1 MITEQEFK
9 RCLPAT
15 LKGSI
20 DDSIRVQLNNCLN
33 DPDMREIMGQN
44 ILGYTSVISQ
54 GKFKLSSYLSA
65 VQYCTYKSMGDT
77 NILAYKKTFPD
88 RYTEWENTQLPMN
101 QRNAYVTAYNK
112 SKLVSLIYQALAIP
126 TSILN
131 QDVFQEAINVQRS
144 LMLDPKVSPMV
155 RCQSAKA
162 LMDCLKPEEV
172 KQMELSV
179 NIKESDTVEEL
190 RKTTNELAKA
200 QLKALQEGGNLIDMI
215 NAPIVTVKSTDEEV
229 IDG

>member
-1 MITEQEFK
+1 MTEQEFK
-9 RCLPAT
+9 RCLPAA

-20 DDSIRVQLNNCLN
+20 DDSVREQFNKCLE
-33 DPDMREIMGQN
+33 DPYTRDIMGQN
-44 ILGYTSVISQ
+44 LIGYTSVLQQ
-54 GKFKLSSYLSA
+54 GKFKLSSYISA
-65 VQYCTYKSMGDT
+65 VRYCTYKSMGDT
-77 NILAYKKTFPD
+77 NIMAYKKTFPE
-88 RYTEWENTQLPMN
+88 RFTEFEDKDLPMN
-101 QRNAYVTAYNK
+101 QINSYVTAYNK
-112 SKLVSLIYQALAIP
+112 SKLVSLVYQALAIP

-179 NIKESDTVEEL
+179 SVKESDTVEEL

-200 QLKALQEGGNLIDMI
+200 QLKALQNGADLTALL
-215 NAPIVTVKSTDEEV
+215 NAEIVEVKSDAE
-229 IDG
+229 

>member
-9 RCLPAT
+9 RCLPAS
-15 LKGSI
+15 LKAGI
-20 DDSIRVQLNNCLN
+20 DDTVRQQFNACLSDPNIR
-33 DPDMREIMGQN
+33 DIMGQN
-44 ILGYTSVISQ
+44 LIGYTSVLQQ
-54 GKFKLSSYLSA
+54 GKFKLSSYISA
-65 VQYCTYKSMGDT
+65 VRYCTYKSMGDT

-88 RYTEWENTQLPMN
+88 RYTDWENAQLPM
-101 QRNAYVTAYNK
+101 
-112 SKLVSLIYQALAIP
+112 IAIP

-179 NIKESDTVEEL
+179 SVKESDTVEEL

-200 QLKALQEGGNLIDMI
+200 QLKALQNGADLTALL
-215 NAPIVTVKSTDEEV
+215 NAEIVEVKSDAE
-229 IDG
+229 

>member
-1 MITEQEFK
+1 MTEQEFK
-9 RCLPAT
+9 RCLPAA
-15 LKGSI
+15 LKGSM
-20 DDSIRVQLNNCLN
+20 DDSVREQFNKCLE
-33 DPDMREIMGQN
+33 DPYTRDIMGQN
-44 ILGYTSVISQ
+44 LIGYTSVLQQ
-54 GKFKLSSYLSA
+54 GKFKLSSYISA
-65 VQYCTYKSMGDT
+65 VRYCTYKSMGDT
-77 NILAYKKTFPD
+77 NIMAYKKTFPE
-88 RYTEWENTQLPMN
+88 RFTEFEDKDLPMN
-101 QRNAYVTAYNK
+101 QINSYVTAYNK
-112 SKLVSLIYQALAIP
+112 SKLVTLVYQALAIP

-179 NIKESDTVEEL
+179 SVKESDTVEEL

-200 QLKALQEGGNLIDMI
+200 QLKALQNGADLTALL
-215 NAPIVTVKSTDEEV
+215 NAEIVEVKSDAE
-229 IDG
+229 

>member
-1 MITEQEFK
+1 MTEQEFK
-9 RCLPAT
+9 RCLPAA
-15 LKGSI
+15 LKGSM
-20 DDSIRVQLNNCLN
+20 DDSVREQFNKCLE
-33 DPDMREIMGQN
+33 DPYTRDIMGQN
-44 ILGYTSVISQ
+44 LIGYTSVLQQ
-54 GKFKLSSYLSA
+54 GKFKLSSYISA
-65 VQYCTYKSMGDT
+65 VRYCTYKSMGDT
-77 NILAYKKTFPD
+77 NIMAYKKTFPE
-88 RYTEWENTQLPMN
+88 RFTEFEDKDLPMN
-101 QRNAYVTAYNK
+101 QINSYVTAYNK
-112 SKLVSLIYQALAIP
+112 SKLVSLVYQALAIP

-179 NIKESDTVEEL
+179 SVKESDTVEEL

-200 QLKALQEGGNLIDMI
+200 QLKALQNGADLTALL
-215 NAPIVTVKSTDEEV
+215 NAEIIEVKSDAE
-229 IDG
+229 

>member
-1 MITEQEFK
+1 MTEQEFK
-9 RCLPAT
+9 RCLPAA
-15 LKGSI
+15 LKGSM
-20 DDSIRVQLNNCLN
+20 DDSVREQFNKCLE
-33 DPDMREIMGQN
+33 DPYTRDIMGQN
-44 ILGYTSVISQ
+44 LIGYTSVLQQ
-54 GKFKLSSYLSA
+54 GKFKLSSYISA
-65 VQYCTYKSMGDT
+65 VRYCTYKSMGDT
-77 NILAYKKTFPD
+77 NIMAYKKTFPE
-88 RYTEWENTQLPMN
+88 RFTEFEDKDLPMN
-101 QRNAYVTAYNK
+101 QINSYVTAYNK
-112 SKLVSLIYQALAIP
+112 SKLVSLVYQALAIP

-179 NIKESDTVEEL
+179 SVKESDTVEEL

-200 QLKALQEGGNLIDMI
+200 QLKALQNGADLTALL
-215 NAPIVTVKSTDEEV
+215 NAEIVEVKSDAE
-229 IDG
+229 

>member
-1 MITEQEFK
+1 MTEQEFK
-9 RCLPAT
+9 RCLPAA
-15 LKGSI
+15 LKGSM
-20 DDSIRVQLNNCLN
+20 DDSVREQFNKCLE
-33 DPDMREIMGQN
+33 DPYTRDIMGQN
-44 ILGYTSVISQ
+44 LIGYTSVLQQ
-54 GKFKLSSYLSA
+54 GKFKLSSYISA
-65 VQYCTYKSMGDT
+65 VRYCTYKSMGDT
-77 NILAYKKTFPD
+77 NIMAYKKTFPE
-88 RYTEWENTQLPMN
+88 RFTEFEDKDLPMN
-101 QRNAYVTAYNK
+101 QINSYVTAYNK
-112 SKLVSLIYQALAIP
+112 SKLVSLVYQALAIP

-179 NIKESDTVEEL
+179 SVKESDTVEEL

-200 QLKALQEGGNLIDMI
+200 QLKALQNGADLTALL
-215 NAPIVTVKSTDEEV
+215 NAEIVEVKSDAK
-229 IDG
+229 

>member
-1 MITEQEFK
+1 MTEQEFK
-9 RCLPAT
+9 RCLPAA
-15 LKGSI
+15 LKGSM
-20 DDSIRVQLNNCLN
+20 DDSVREQFNKCLE
-33 DPDMREIMGQN
+33 DPYTRDIMGQN
-44 ILGYTSVISQ
+44 LIGYTSVLQQ
-54 GKFKLSSYLSA
+54 GKFKLSSYISA
-65 VQYCTYKSMGDT
+65 VRYCTYKSMGDT
-77 NILAYKKTFPD
+77 NILAYKKTFPE
-88 RYTEWENTQLPMN
+88 RFTEFEDKDLPMN
-101 QRNAYVTAYNK
+101 QINSYVTAYNK
-112 SKLVSLIYQALAIP
+112 SKLVSLVYQALAIP

-179 NIKESDTVEEL
+179 SVKESDTVEEL

-200 QLKALQEGGNLIDMI
+200 QLKALQNGADLTALL
-215 NAPIVTVKSTDEEV
+215 NAEIVEVKSDAE
-229 IDG
+229 

>member
-1 MITEQEFK
+1 MTEQEFK
-9 RCLPAT
+9 RCLPAA
-15 LKGSI
+15 LKGSM
-20 DDSIRVQLNNCLN
+20 DDSIREQFNKCLE
-33 DPDMREIMGQN
+33 DPYTRDIMGQN
-44 ILGYTSVISQ
+44 LIGYTSVLQQ
-54 GKFKLSSYLSA
+54 GKFKLSSYISA
-65 VQYCTYKSMGDT
+65 VRYCTYKSMGDT
-77 NILAYKKTFPD
+77 NIMAYKKTFPE
-88 RYTEWENTQLPMN
+88 RFTEFEDKDLPMN
-101 QRNAYVTAYNK
+101 QINSYVTAYNK
-112 SKLVSLIYQALAIP
+112 SKLVSLVYQALAIP

-179 NIKESDTVEEL
+179 SVKESDTVEEL

-200 QLKALQEGGNLIDMI
+200 QLKALQNGADLTALL
-215 NAPIVTVKSTDEEV
+215 NAEIVEVKSDA
-229 IDG
+229 

>member
-1 MITEQEFK
+1 MTEQEFK
-9 RCLPAT
+9 RCLPAA
-15 LKGSI
+15 LKGSM
-20 DDSIRVQLNNCLN
+20 DDSVREQFNKCLE
-33 DPDMREIMGQN
+33 DPYTRDIMGQN
-44 ILGYTSVISQ
+44 LIGYTSVLQQ
-54 GKFKLSSYLSA
+54 GKFKLSSYISA
-65 VQYCTYKSMGDT
+65 VRYCTYKSMGDT
-77 NILAYKKTFPD
+77 NIMAYKKTFPERFTEFED
-88 RYTEWENTQLPMN
+88 RDLPMN
-101 QRNAYVTAYNK
+101 QINSYVTAYNK
-112 SKLVSLIYQALAIP
+112 SKLVSLVYQALAIP

-179 NIKESDTVEEL
+179 SVKESDTVEEL

-200 QLKALQEGGNLIDMI
+200 QLKALQNGADLTALL
-215 NAPIVTVKSTDEEV
+215 NAEIVEVKSDAE
-229 IDG
+229 

>member
-1 MITEQEFK
+1 MTEQEFK
-9 RCLPAT
+9 RCLPAA
-15 LKGSI
+15 LKGSM
-20 DDSIRVQLNNCLN
+20 DDSVREQFNKCLE
-33 DPDMREIMGQN
+33 DPYTRDIMGQN
-44 ILGYTSVISQ
+44 LIGYTSVLQQ
-54 GKFKLSSYLSA
+54 GKFKLSSYISA
-65 VQYCTYKSMGDT
+65 VRYCTYKSMCDT
-77 NILAYKKTFPD
+77 NIMAYKKTFPE
-88 RYTEWENTQLPMN
+88 RFTEFEDKDLPMN
-101 QRNAYVTAYNK
+101 QINSYVTAYNK
-112 SKLVSLIYQALAIP
+112 SKLVSLVYQALAIP

-179 NIKESDTVEEL
+179 SVKESDTVEEL

-200 QLKALQEGGNLIDMI
+200 QLKALQNGADLTALL
-215 NAPIVTVKSTDEEV
+215 NAEIVEVKSDAE
-229 IDG
+229 

>member
-1 MITEQEFK
+1 MTEQEFK
-9 RCLPAT
+9 RCLPAA
-15 LKGSI
+15 LKGSM
-20 DDSIRVQLNNCLN
+20 DDSIREQFNKCLE
-33 DPDMREIMGQN
+33 DPYTRDIMGQN
-44 ILGYTSVISQ
+44 LIGYTSVLQQ
-54 GKFKLSSYLSA
+54 GKFKLSSYISA
-65 VQYCTYKSMGDT
+65 VRYCTYKSMGDT
-77 NILAYKKTFPD
+77 NIMAYKKTFPE
-88 RYTEWENTQLPMN
+88 RFTEFEDKDLPMN
-101 QRNAYVTAYNK
+101 QINSYVTAYNK
-112 SKLVSLIYQALAIP
+112 SKLVSLVYQALAIP

-179 NIKESDTVEEL
+179 SVKESDTVEEL

-200 QLKALQEGGNLIDMI
+200 QLKALQNGADLTALL
-215 NAPIVTVKSTDEEV
+215 NAEIVEVKSDAE
-229 IDG
+229 

>member
-1 MITEQEFK
+1 MTEQEFK
-9 RCLPAT
+9 RCLPTA
-15 LKGSI
+15 LKGSM
-20 DDSIRVQLNNCLN
+20 DDSVREQFNKCLE
-33 DPDMREIMGQN
+33 DPYTRDIMGQN
-44 ILGYTSVISQ
+44 LIGYTSVLQQ
-54 GKFKLSSYLSA
+54 GKFKLSSYISA
-65 VQYCTYKSMGDT
+65 VRYCTYKSMGDT
-77 NILAYKKTFPD
+77 NIMAYKKTFPE
-88 RYTEWENTQLPMN
+88 RFTEFEDKDLPMN
-101 QRNAYVTAYNK
+101 QINSYVTAYNK
-112 SKLVSLIYQALAIP
+112 SKLVSLVYQALAIP

-179 NIKESDTVEEL
+179 SVKESDTVEEL

-200 QLKALQEGGNLIDMI
+200 QLKALQNGADLTALL
-215 NAPIVTVKSTDEEV
+215 NAEIVEVKSDAE
-229 IDG
+229 

>member
-1 MITEQEFK
+1 MTEQEFK
-9 RCLPAT
+9 RCLPAA

-20 DDSIRVQLNNCLN
+20 DDSVREQFNKCLE
-33 DPDMREIMGQN
+33 DPYTRDIMGQN
-44 ILGYTSVISQ
+44 LIGYTSVLQQ
-54 GKFKLSSYLSA
+54 GKFKLSSYISA
-65 VQYCTYKSMGDT
+65 VRYCTYKSMGDT
-77 NILAYKKTFPD
+77 NIMAYKKTFPE
-88 RYTEWENTQLPMN
+88 RFTEFEDKDLPMN
-101 QRNAYVTAYNK
+101 QINSYVTAYNK
-112 SKLVSLIYQALAIP
+112 SKLVTLVYQALAIP

-179 NIKESDTVEEL
+179 SVKESDTVEEL

-200 QLKALQEGGNLIDMI
+200 QLKALQNGADLTALL
-215 NAPIVTVKSTDEEV
+215 NAEIVEVKSDAE
-229 IDG
+229 